1 MWLWL
6 TGAGI
11 ASIGYGLW
19 LKIKRMD
26 EWDSEESMAMYR
38 GQIDHHRQEF
48 LNQFKLSQESL
59 NALYAE
65 DFEEFRMQLSQISH
79 QMNEIQT
86 FLRDSESERKLEGVS
101 ISPEKKEKVK
111 KIWELKQKGYSDEDI
126 ARQLGMGLG
135 EVLLLKQM
143 HN

>member
-26 EWDSEESMAMYR
+26 EWDSEESMEMYR

-111 KIWELKQKGYSDEDI
+111 KIWELKQRGYSDEEI

-143 HN
+143 HK

>member
-26 EWDSEESMAMYR
+26 EWDSEESMEMYR

-101 ISPEKKEKVK
+101 MSPEKKEKVK
-111 KIWELKQKGYSDEDI
+111 KIWELKQRGYSDEEI

-143 HN
+143 HK